1 MVATVEARSARH
13 TTKQLLQNEGSGPG
27 TRNLAEHPDLWP
39 WTVACVT
46 GSAGL
51 LQALSENLCCHDH
64 AHTTARRAVSC
75 STLTPAQRTRR
86 STLFGARSALLAAQ
100 AAKQARWA
108 RPLQRAKRVRCSVQ
122 SARHRSMPARMRL
135 VPLEDGRPVIG
146 LPEPKQLGPRRAPAE
161 GGSKAAY
168 VEPDGATRS
177 ATATCLTGAGPLRW
191 APGAR
196 PPARRASLRALHAL
210 LCRALPVYGHAL
222 LRGSGQL
229 RAPRRVWFGGAGAPM
244 VLRKGGSLRLQVGN
258 EVDLNPAQAPT
269 APRSSL
275 TYQLSVDLTDDPRRR
290 VLDAHQ
296 RAPVA
301 PQRGDGDALLAAA
314 RALAAK
320 AGAANVAAAGAHASV
335 LVGRE
340 GAPDAQ
346 SAAAPEADSKRAT
359 QPECEHA
366 CPAGGARA
374 SCEDVTRC
382 MRASAARA
390 ECGAGPAATNAIRVA
405 SKLLAAAEAARAHSA
420 GQATTQQD
428 ASARAER
435 KRRAPAGPDGG
446 PSDSAGAN
454 G

>member
-1 MVATVEARSARH
+1 M
-13 TTKQLLQNEGSGPG
+13 N
-27 TRNLAEHPDLWP
+27 
-39 WTVACVT
+39 
-46 GSAGL
+46 
-51 LQALSENLCCHDH
+51 
-64 AHTTARRAVSC
+64 C

-86 STLFGARSALLAAQ
+86 SLLFGARSALLAAQ

-108 RPLQRAKRVRCSVQ
+108 RPLQRAKRVRRSVQ
-122 SARHRSMPARMRL
+122 SARRRSMPARMRL
-135 VPLEDGRPVIG
+135 VPLEDGRPVVW

-177 ATATCLTGAGPLRW
+177 ATVTSLTGAGPLRW

-196 PPARRASLRALHAL
+196 PLARRASLRALHAP
-210 LCRALPVYGHAL
+210 LCCAFPVYGHAWL
-222 LRGSGQL
+222 HGSGQL
-229 RAPRRVWFGGAGAPM
+229 RALRRVWFSGAGAPM
-244 VLRKGGSLRLQVGN
+244 VLRKGGSLRLQVGD

-296 RAPVA
+296 CAPAA
-301 PQRGDGDALLAAA
+301 PPRGDGDHLLADA

-320 AGAANVAAAGAHASV
+320 ASAALAAPADAPPRSRKGAAGVRSPALA
-335 LVGRE
+335 GRE

-405 SKLLAAAEAARAHSA
+405 GKLLAAAEAARAHSA